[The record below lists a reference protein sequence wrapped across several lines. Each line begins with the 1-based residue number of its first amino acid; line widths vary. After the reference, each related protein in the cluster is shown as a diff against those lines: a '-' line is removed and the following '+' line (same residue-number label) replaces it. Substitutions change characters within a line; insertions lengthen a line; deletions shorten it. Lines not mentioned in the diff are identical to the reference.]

1 MSSTVSGAET
11 LLSSCIT
18 ALAWAG
24 LECRS
29 MNTTHLFPKSQ
40 TNQKFHL
47 LFFPS
52 TLNQSN
58 FWVIWLKVQF
68 QIETLEQNWHIHFW
82 HWKVSFTKSL
92 SFTALIHSK
101 GPMASPNLWNTNF
114 CSILNWN
121 RKSVFIRKWL
131 HLYHSTSS
139 LCFYSSVCLCPLPI
153 KSLWSA
159 LKALK
164 ISGHLVLRSSED
176 SLVSHCVPK
185 VQTGHSKVE
194 HAALSC
200 ENNIKINQVC
210 SPWSSHNN
218 RHGLGYT
225 ITPKVPRN
233 KLSKH

>member
-1 MSSTVSGAET
+1 
-11 LLSSCIT
+11 
-18 ALAWAG
+18 
-24 LECRS
+24 
-29 MNTTHLFPKSQ
+29 MNTTHFSV
-40 TNQKFHL
+40 
-47 LFFPS
+47 S
-52 TLNQSN
+52 
-58 FWVIWLKVQF
+58 KVSDQPEVSSS
-68 QIETLEQNWHIHFW
+68 ILSIHFKPIKFLGHMIEGSISDRNSW
-82 HWKVSFTKSL
+82 AELTHTLLALKSVIYKSL

-101 GPMASPNLWNTNF
+101 GPMASANLWNTNF

-176 SLVSHCVPK
+176 SLVSRCVPK

-210 SPWSSHNN
+210 SPGSSHNN